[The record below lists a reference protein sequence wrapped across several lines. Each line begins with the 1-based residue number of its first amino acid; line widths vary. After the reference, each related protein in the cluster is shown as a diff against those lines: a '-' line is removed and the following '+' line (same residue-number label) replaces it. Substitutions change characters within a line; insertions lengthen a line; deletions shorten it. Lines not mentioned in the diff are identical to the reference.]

1 MSNIYSSIIKLGAAN
16 LGIVGGIIYS
26 GYIVVTAEGRLEKKM
41 ERLESKIESM
51 MESYTKSLKQSI
63 DYKFQSLEVGQES
76 LKRSMETVMESN
88 QKALQLFIQNE
99 LLQQESREGRRMYK
113 TSMNT
118 IMAQGMLRRQ
128 DKE

>member
-41 ERLESKIESM
+41 E
-51 MESYTKSLKQSI
+51 SLKQSI

-99 LLQQESREGRRMYK
+99 LLQHESREERRMYK
-113 TSMNT
+113 
-118 IMAQGMLRRQ
+118 LL
-128 DKE
+128 